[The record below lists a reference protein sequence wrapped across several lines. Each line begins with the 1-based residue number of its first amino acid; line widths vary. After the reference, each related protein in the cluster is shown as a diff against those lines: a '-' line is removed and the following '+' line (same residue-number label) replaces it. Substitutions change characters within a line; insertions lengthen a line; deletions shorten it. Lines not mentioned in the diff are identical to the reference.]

1 MRILIVN
8 ENFGEEGGAERYSL
22 DVADALISRG
32 YEVGFLFS
40 NLKTQSA
47 KLKAT
52 TQNSKLST
60 FGVAGFEIGG
70 VAKVCEEFKPDIIY
84 LQNVFDVKVTKYF
97 RENFRSFRFI
107 HDHATYCPGKSK
119 MWFKQNQICEI
130 PMSLKCGTNAYCKK
144 CMSRRPGVLLREILN
159 KPKLL
164 AENKKLEKLVV
175 ASDFMKKQLL
185 LNGVSSNKVL
195 VNPLFVSPDFLNYKE
210 VGIQN
215 KVKSVLFIG
224 RIFIE
229 KGLSYLIEA
238 LSLVK
243 TDWELNV
250 IGTGWDLEKCKKMA
264 LDLGLEGKIN
274 FLGFLSH
281 EKIYP
286 ILEKSSL
293 VVVPSIW
300 PEPFCLVGLEAMA
313 MSKPVVAF
321 DVGSISTWL
330 KDNETGFLVKRGDVK
345 EMSEKIELLLEDD
358 NLCKRLG
365 KEGKLVLERDFSVKR
380 HIDELEKEF
389 L

>member
-1 MRILIVN
+1 
-8 ENFGEEGGAERYSL
+8 
-22 DVADALISRG
+22 
-32 YEVGFLFS
+32 
-40 NLKTQSA
+40 
-47 KLKAT
+47 
-52 TQNSKLST
+52 
-60 FGVAGFEIGG
+60 
-70 VAKVCEEFKPDIIY
+70 
-84 LQNVFDVKVTKYF
+84 
-97 RENFRSFRFI
+97 
-107 HDHATYCPGKSK
+107 
-119 MWFKQNQICEI
+119 
-130 PMSLKCGTNAYCKK
+130 
-144 CMSRRPGVLLREILN
+144 MSRRPGVLLREILN

-300 PEPFCLVGLEAMA
+300 PEPFCLVVLEAMA